1 MKRFVDTAFF
11 CVLVAVFNAC
21 SDVKDTAGTDEQSE
35 GVVAIAEKTVSG
47 VSQKGPFVNGSSVTV
62 QELDGETLAQ
72 TGLGF
77 EGKIKNDMGEFSI
90 NVKRLESQYALLK
103 ATGFYRNEVTGE
115 RSNSQVTLYALTDL
129 SDRDEV
135 NVNLLTHLTYE
146 RSLYLTS
153 TDSLSVKEAKKRAES
168 EVFKSFEIE
177 GDFSPAEDL
186 NIFGESEQSAA
197 LLALSVLMQ
206 GDLSEAAF
214 SERLSDYAADIE
226 TDGIWNDVKTAT
238 AIADWASNQSLNGE
252 LAGIRSNIYAWG
264 MLMGVPNFEKYVNN
278 FWWQN
283 YGLGLCDAKR
293 EGMVRQNINEL
304 SERSYGSYFICEN
317 MAWRLAAVVEYDTYE
332 QVCDEDGKIV
342 KGTVTGIP
350 YDCDI
355 NAWRTAT
362 EVEEVLGGCTE
373 RLFEEVIEAIGTHY
387 ICTNREWRIA
397 TDVEKDTFGWKDSTD
412 GAIKEGNVTGFIY
425 VFDNGAWR
433 SASDVEAHL
442 GGCVATIAD
451 SIGKV
456 GSTYY
461 TCKLN
466 QWVESSVV
474 EYDTYH
480 WIAGKDGDSQWG
492 NVNTKSCYVF
502 ENGEWRLGNGSDCSI
517 GLRGCTMVR
526 QDTVGLGSD
535 NVWYK
540 CDVGNWRVA
549 TNIEK
554 DTATW
559 GAGEFDGEIRA
570 GQVNDKVFYIYGEG
584 DKTWRTATTLEYD
597 TYQKECSEDG
607 KIVDG
612 RINPSFKYV
621 CDDGTFRVATEND
634 VLAGVGCT
642 NYTEGEF
649 KILSGQYSYY
659 KCESSVWNFT
669 TEKLNKGVII
679 DERDGHEYKTVGIKS
694 QLWMAENLNYN
705 PGQGGAGDEAY
716 DWSWCYANDLDKC
729 DTYGRYYTWAAAMD
743 SAMTGCGYGS
753 ICSSA
758 LPVQGVC
765 PSGWHLPSMDEWD
778 TLINAVGMS
787 TAGVKSQ
794 NGWEEYGVENTNAF
808 GFSALA
814 AGDCSNGSFYNRDG
828 LVAYFWSSDAKSVYL
843 RFDDYGFF
851 TSGIT
856 KDSGYSIRCLR
867 D

>member
-146 RSLYLTS
+146 RSLYLTLM
-153 TDSLSVKEAKKRAES
+153 DSLSVKGAKKRAES

-214 SERLSDYAADIE
+214 SERLADYAADIE

-238 AIADWASNQSLNGE
+238 AVADWASNQGLNGG
-252 LAGIRSNIYAWG
+252 LARIRSNVYAWG

-283 YGLGLCDAKR
+283 YGLGLCEAKR

-304 SERSYGSYFICEN
+304 SESYGSYFICEN

-451 SIGKV
+451 SVGKV

-480 WIAGKDGDSQWG
+480 WISGKDGDSQWG
-492 NVNTKSCYVF
+492 NVNRKSCYVF
-502 ENGEWRLGNGSDCSI
+502 ENGEWRLGNGSDCLI

-559 GAGEFDGEIRA
+559 GAGEFDGEVRA

-584 DKTWRTATTLEYD
+584 DKAWRTATTLEYD
-597 TYQKECSEDG
+597 TYQRECSEDG

-621 CDDGTFRVATEND
+621 CDDGAFRVATEND

-679 DERDGHEYKTVGIKS
+679 DERDGHEYKTVGVKS

-753 ICSSA
+753 ICSLA

-787 TAGVKSQ
+787 TAGIKSQ

>member
-1 MKRFVDTAFF
+1 MIMKRFVDTAFF

-146 RSLYLTS
+146 RSLYLTLM
-153 TDSLSVKEAKKRAES
+153 DSLSVKGAKKRAES

-214 SERLSDYAADIE
+214 SERLADYAADIE

-238 AIADWASNQSLNGE
+238 AVADWASNQGLNGG
-252 LAGIRSNIYAWG
+252 LARIRSNVYAWG

-304 SERSYGSYFICEN
+304 SESYGSYF
-317 MAWRLAAVVEYDTYE
+317 
-332 QVCDEDGKIV
+332 
-342 KGTVTGIP
+342 
-350 YDCDI
+350 
-355 NAWRTAT
+355 
-362 EVEEVLGGCTE
+362 
-373 RLFEEVIEAIGTHY
+373 

-451 SIGKV
+451 SVGKV

-480 WIAGKDGDSQWG
+480 WISGKDGDSQWG
-492 NVNTKSCYVF
+492 NVNRKSCYVF
-502 ENGEWRLGNGSDCSI
+502 ENGEWRLGNGSDCLI

-554 DTATW
+554 DTAAW
-559 GAGEFDGEIRA
+559 GAGEFDGEVRA

-584 DKTWRTATTLEYD
+584 DKAWRTATTLEYD
-597 TYQKECSEDG
+597 TYQRECSEDG

-621 CDDGTFRVATEND
+621 CDDGAFRVATEND

-787 TAGVKSQ
+787 TAGIKSQ

>member
-304 SERSYGSYFICEN
+304 SESYGSYFICEN

-373 RLFEEVIEAIGTHY
+373 RLFEEVIEAIGTHF

-502 ENGEWRLGNGSDCSI
+502 ENGEWRLGNGGDCSI

-559 GAGEFDGEIRA
+559 GAGEFDGEVRA

-584 DKTWRTATTLEYD
+584 DKAWRTATTLEYD

-794 NGWEEYGVENTNAF
+794 NGWEEYGVGNTNAF

>member
-1 MKRFVDTAFF
+1 
-11 CVLVAVFNAC
+11 
-21 SDVKDTAGTDEQSE
+21 
-35 GVVAIAEKTVSG
+35 
-47 VSQKGPFVNGSSVTV
+47 
-62 QELDGETLAQ
+62 
-72 TGLGF
+72 
-77 EGKIKNDMGEFSI
+77 
-90 NVKRLESQYALLK
+90 
-103 ATGFYRNEVTGE
+103 
-115 RSNSQVTLYALTDL
+115 
-129 SDRDEV
+129 
-135 NVNLLTHLTYE
+135 
-146 RSLYLTS
+146 
-153 TDSLSVKEAKKRAES
+153 
-168 EVFKSFEIE
+168 
-177 GDFSPAEDL
+177 
-186 NIFGESEQSAA
+186 
-197 LLALSVLMQ
+197 
-206 GDLSEAAF
+206 
-214 SERLSDYAADIE
+214 
-226 TDGIWNDVKTAT
+226 
-238 AIADWASNQSLNGE
+238 
-252 LAGIRSNIYAWG
+252 
-264 MLMGVPNFEKYVNN
+264 
-278 FWWQN
+278 
-283 YGLGLCDAKR
+283 
-293 EGMVRQNINEL
+293 
-304 SERSYGSYFICEN
+304 
-317 MAWRLAAVVEYDTYE
+317 
-332 QVCDEDGKIV
+332 
-342 KGTVTGIP
+342 
-350 YDCDI
+350 
-355 NAWRTAT
+355 
-362 EVEEVLGGCTE
+362 
-373 RLFEEVIEAIGTHY
+373 
-387 ICTNREWRIA
+387 
-397 TDVEKDTFGWKDSTD
+397 
-412 GAIKEGNVTGFIY
+412 
-425 VFDNGAWR
+425 
-433 SASDVEAHL
+433 
-442 GGCVATIAD
+442 
-451 SIGKV
+451 
-456 GSTYY
+456 
-461 TCKLN
+461 
-466 QWVESSVV
+466 
-474 EYDTYH
+474 
-480 WIAGKDGDSQWG
+480 
-492 NVNTKSCYVF
+492 
-502 ENGEWRLGNGSDCSI
+502 
-517 GLRGCTMVR
+517 MVR

-559 GAGEFDGEIRA
+559 GAGEFDGEVRA

-584 DKTWRTATTLEYD
+584 DKAWRTATTLEYD

-621 CDDGTFRVATEND
+621 CDDGAFRVATEND